1 MYLWMALRG
10 EIPAPAVIT
19 LPDECAT
26 HPHRTGRV
34 PHPPEDAI
42 PDIRTPIP
50 IPIPPLTL
58 AEQLPKEGHFFRR
71 RPGGSASVPGLWQ
84 VNRPLGRL
92 FAGELEGSLRG
103 CAQIVAHEYADLRVL
118 TLDAAVSH

>member
-10 EIPAPAVIT
+10 EIPAPAMIT

-50 IPIPPLTL
+50 IPIPIPPLTL
-58 AEQLPKEGHFFRR
+58 AEQLPKEGHFFSPQARR
-71 RPGGSASVPGLWQ
+71 ERLSARPVAGESAAWQ
-84 VNRPLGRL
+84 VIRR
-92 FAGELEGSLRG
+92 
-103 CAQIVAHEYADLRVL
+103 
-118 TLDAAVSH
+118 